1 MEYGTQVA
9 TAAPASCLE
18 LQLHSVLWETG
29 CWHSACH
36 RCFLSTTKLRTCI
49 HEVRMPPL
57 CFNAYA
63 TRIQGSGTLCR
74 EQRRWTINK
83 TTRLCIYTSVSWRS
97 AYLRCLL
104 STITEPRLC
113 TCTHS
118 CASAAA
124 VPTRVA
130 SRRLPAVD
138 VYLHAYSGELAQRL
152 PALPPLD
159 NPPQLCTFTHTR
171 TRLLNPTNAA
181 SCRHRSWT
189 RTGTNI
195 RASWHSSYWR
205 CIASSSGPGQV
216 YAHMLGQAGT
226 VPTGVASC

>member
-9 TAAPASCLE
+9 AAAPASCLE

-29 CWHSACH
+29 CWRSACH
-36 RCFLSTTKLRTCI
+36 HCFISTTKLCTCI

-74 EQRRWTINK
+74 RQRRWTIN
-83 TTRLCIYTSVSWRS
+83 TMTRSCIYTSVSWRS
-97 AYLRCLL
+97 ACLRCLL
-104 STITEPRLC
+104 ATITEPRLC
-113 TCTHS
+113 TRTHS
-118 CASAAA
+118 CASTAA
-124 VPTRVA
+124 VPTCVA

-138 VYLHAYSGELAQRL
+138 VYLHAFSGKLAERL

-159 NPPQLCTFTHTR
+159 NPPQLCTCTHPR
-171 TRLLNPTNAA
+171 ARLLNPTNAA

-195 RASWHSSYWR
+195 RASWHSSYWC
-205 CIASSSGPGQV
+205 CIASTSGPGQI